1 MCAHLAERIFQ
12 TCSGE
17 GGRNVKSVS
26 IYALTR
32 SQTGDQLQKMEHQ
45 LSRRDSFLKIRDWEI
60 GSMKALVGQLEAHME
75 EIPLLRFFY
84 SFQIPRLGKEF
95 DLLQIKDGQIVN
107 IELKSGAV
115 PDHAI
120 RRQLLQNRYYLSVLG
135 RPIRSYTYISSTNR
149 LVRLNSHDHI
159 VEAEWGTLCQD
170 LMQESADYEGE
181 IEKLFQAELYLI
193 SPWSQ
198 PERFLKKEYF
208 LTCQQRDIER
218 QILKKIRAEKA
229 GIFSFSGLPGTGK
242 TLLLYDLAMKL
253 SNRQPVC
260 IIHCKEEG
268 EKWSILQ
275 KRLQRITFLSADE
288 IETKLSCTS
297 FHAVLVDEA
306 HLLSEEKGKRLLGLC
321 QNCPVI
327 FCGDRED
334 LIAPEELPPNAMTF
348 LENLPEIKRF
358 RLTNRIRINAEL
370 SSFLCDMMHLPERK
384 TQKTY
389 PHIAVVYANTDTEA
403 EKLLYAYEKQ
413 GYQRANAGEETE
425 RLVAL
430 LEDFWYYEKTGYLRS
445 GKAETSVRR
454 LFHQLSTAKEELALI
469 VQQNAPLYDTLLDLL
484 G

>member
-1 MCAHLAERIFQ
+1 M
-12 TCSGE
+12 
-17 GGRNVKSVS
+17 KSVS

-32 SQTGDQLQKMEHQ
+32 NQNGDQLQKMEHH
-45 LSRRDSFLKIRDWEI
+45 LSGRDSFLKIRDWEI
-60 GSMKALVGQLEAHME
+60 GSMRALVNQLEAHME
-75 EIPLLRFFY
+75 EVPLLRFFY

-95 DLLQIKDGQIVN
+95 DLLQIKDGQILN

-135 RPIRSYTYISSTNR
+135 RPIRSYTYISSANR

-159 VEAEWGTLCQD
+159 VEADWELLCRD
-170 LMQESADYEGE
+170 LMQESADYEDE
-181 IEKLFQAELYLI
+181 IEKLFRAELYLI
-193 SPWSQ
+193 SPWTQ

-218 QILKKIRAEKA
+218 QILKKIRAEKT

-268 EKWSILQ
+268 KKWNILQ
-275 KRLQRITFLSADE
+275 KRLQRVTFLSANE
-288 IETKLSCTS
+288 IETQLARGS
-297 FHAVLVDEA
+297 FHTVLVDEA
-306 HLLSEEKGKRLLGLC
+306 HLLSEEKGRALLGFC
-321 QNCPVI
+321 QNRPLI
-327 FCGDRED
+327 FDGDRED
-334 LIAPEELPPNAMTF
+334 MIAPEELPPNTMTL
-348 LENLPEIKRF
+348 LETLPKIQSF
-358 RLTNRIRINAEL
+358 RLTNRIRTNAEL
-370 SSFLCDMMHLPERK
+370 SSFICDMMHLPRQK
-384 TQKTY
+384 TQKSY

-413 GYQRANAGEETE
+413 GYQRTNTGEETD
-425 RLVAL
+425 RLVVL

-445 GKAETSVRR
+445 GSEEVGVRR

-469 VQQNAPLYDTLLDLL
+469 VQQNEPLYDTLLNLL
-484 G
+484 K

>member
-1 MCAHLAERIFQ
+1 M
-12 TCSGE
+12 
-17 GGRNVKSVS
+17 KSVS

-32 SQTGDQLQKMEHQ
+32 NQTGDQLQKMEHQ
-45 LSRRDSFLKIRDWEI
+45 LSGRDSFLKIRDWEI
-60 GSMKALVGQLEAHME
+60 GSMRALVNQLEAHME
-75 EIPLLRFFY
+75 EVPLLRFFY

-95 DLLQIKDGQIVN
+95 DLLQIKDGQILN

-135 RPIRSYTYISSTNR
+135 RPIRSYTYISSANR

-159 VEAEWGTLCQD
+159 VEADWELLCRD
-170 LMQESADYEGE
+170 LMQESADYEDE
-181 IEKLFQAELYLI
+181 IERLFRAELYLI
-193 SPWSQ
+193 SPWTQ

-253 SNRQPVC
+253 SNRQSVC

-268 EKWSILQ
+268 KKWNILQ
-275 KRLQRITFLSADE
+275 KRLQRVTFLSANE
-288 IETKLSCTS
+288 IETQLAHGS

-306 HLLSEEKGKRLLGLC
+306 HLLSEEKGRALLGFC
-321 QNCPVI
+321 QNRPLI
-327 FCGDRED
+327 FDGDRED
-334 LIAPEELPPNAMTF
+334 VIAPEELPPNTMTL
-348 LENLPEIKRF
+348 LETLPKIQSF
-358 RLTNRIRINAEL
+358 RLTNRIRTNAEL
-370 SSFLCDMMHLPERK
+370 SSFICDMMHLPRQK
-384 TQKTY
+384 TQKFY

-413 GYQRANAGEETE
+413 GYQRTNTGEETD
-425 RLVAL
+425 RLVVL

-445 GKAETSVRR
+445 GSEEVGVRR

-469 VQQNAPLYDTLLDLL
+469 VQQNEPLYDTLLNLL
-484 G
+484 K

>member
-1 MCAHLAERIFQ
+1 
-12 TCSGE
+12 
-17 GGRNVKSVS
+17 
-26 IYALTR
+26 
-32 SQTGDQLQKMEHQ
+32 MEHQ
-45 LSRRDSFLKIRDWEI
+45 LSGRDSFLKIRDWEI
-60 GSMKALVGQLEAHME
+60 GSMKALVDELEELTE
-75 EIPLLRFFY
+75 EVPLLRFFY

-95 DLLQIKDGQIVN
+95 DLLQIKEGQIVN

-120 RRQLLQNRYYLSVLG
+120 RRQLLQNRYYLSVLE

-159 VEAEWGTLCQD
+159 VEGDWETLCRD
-170 LMQESADYEGE
+170 LMQESADYEDE
-181 IEKLFQAELYLI
+181 IEKLFRAELYLI
-193 SPWSQ
+193 SPWAQ

-218 QILKKIRAEKA
+218 QILKKIRAERE
-229 GIFSFSGLPGTGK
+229 GIFSFSGVPGTGK

-268 EKWSILQ
+268 KKWSILQ
-275 KRLQRITFLSADE
+275 KRLQRVTFLSADE
-288 IETKLSCTS
+288 IETQLPCGS

-306 HLLSEEKGKRLLGLC
+306 HLLSEEKGKVLLGFC
-321 QNCPVI
+321 QNRPLI
-327 FCGDRED
+327 FAGNRED
-334 LIAPEELPPNAMTF
+334 MIAPEELPPNTMTF
-348 LENLPEIKRF
+348 LERRPEIQRF
-358 RLTNRIRINAEL
+358 RLTNRIRTNAEL
-370 SSFLCDMMHLPERK
+370 SSFICDMMHFPKGK
-384 TQKTY
+384 TQKSY

-403 EKLLYAYEKQ
+403 KKLLDAYEKQ
-413 GYQRANAGEETE
+413 GYQKAGAGEETD

-445 GKAETSVRR
+445 GKTETSVRR
-454 LFHQLSTAKEELALI
+454 LFHQLSGAKEELALI
-469 VQQNAPLYDTLLDLL
+469 VQRNASLYDTLLDLL

>member
-1 MCAHLAERIFQ
+1 M
-12 TCSGE
+12 
-17 GGRNVKSVS
+17 KSVS

-32 SQTGDQLQKMEHQ
+32 NQTGDQLQKMEHQ
-45 LSRRDSFLKIRDWEI
+45 LSGRDSFLKIRDWEI
-60 GSMKALVGQLEAHME
+60 GSMRALVNQLEAHME
-75 EIPLLRFFY
+75 EVPLLRFFY

-95 DLLQIKDGQIVN
+95 DLLQIKDGQILN

-135 RPIRSYTYISSTNR
+135 RPIRSYTYISSVNR

-159 VEAEWGTLCQD
+159 VEADWELLCRD
-170 LMQESADYEGE
+170 LMQESADYEDE
-181 IEKLFQAELYLI
+181 IEKLFRAELYLI
-193 SPWSQ
+193 SPWTQ

-268 EKWSILQ
+268 KKWNILQ
-275 KRLQRITFLSADE
+275 KRLQRVTFLSANE
-288 IETKLSCTS
+288 IETQLAHGS

-306 HLLSEEKGKRLLGLC
+306 HLLSEKKGRALLGFC
-321 QNCPVI
+321 QNRPLI
-327 FCGDRED
+327 FDGDRED
-334 LIAPEELPPNAMTF
+334 MIAPEELPPNTMTL
-348 LENLPEIKRF
+348 LETLPKIQSF
-358 RLTNRIRINAEL
+358 RLTNRIRTNAEL
-370 SSFLCDMMHLPERK
+370 SSFICDMMHLPRQK
-384 TQKTY
+384 TQKSY

-413 GYQRANAGEETE
+413 GYQRTNTGEETD
-425 RLVAL
+425 RLVVL

-445 GKAETSVRR
+445 GSEEVGVRR

-469 VQQNAPLYDTLLDLL
+469 VQQNEPLYDTLLNLL
-484 G
+484 K

>member
-1 MCAHLAERIFQ
+1 M
-12 TCSGE
+12 
-17 GGRNVKSVS
+17 KSVS

-32 SQTGDQLQKMEHQ
+32 NQTGDQLQKMEHQ
-45 LSRRDSFLKIRDWEI
+45 LSGRDSFLKIRDWEI
-60 GSMKALVGQLEAHME
+60 GSMRALANQLEAHME
-75 EIPLLRFFY
+75 EVPLLRFFY

-95 DLLQIKDGQIVN
+95 DLLQIKDGQILN

-135 RPIRSYTYISSTNR
+135 RPIRSYTYISSANR

-159 VEAEWGTLCQD
+159 VETDWELLCRD
-170 LMQESADYEGE
+170 LMQESADYEDE
-181 IEKLFQAELYLI
+181 IEKLFRAELYLI
-193 SPWSQ
+193 SPWTQ

-268 EKWSILQ
+268 KKWNILQ
-275 KRLQRITFLSADE
+275 KRLQRVTFLSVNE
-288 IETKLSCTS
+288 IETQLAHGS

-306 HLLSEEKGKRLLGLC
+306 HLLSEEKGRALLGFC
-321 QNCPVI
+321 QNRPLI
-327 FCGDRED
+327 FDGDRED
-334 LIAPEELPPNAMTF
+334 MIAPEELPPNTMTL
-348 LENLPEIKRF
+348 LETLPKIQSF
-358 RLTNRIRINAEL
+358 RLTNRIRTNAEL
-370 SSFLCDMMHLPERK
+370 SSFICDMMHLPRQK
-384 TQKTY
+384 TQKSY

-413 GYQRANAGEETE
+413 GYQRTNTGEETD
-425 RLVAL
+425 RLVVL

-445 GKAETSVRR
+445 GSEEAGVRR

-469 VQQNAPLYDTLLDLL
+469 VQQNEPLYDTLLNLL
-484 G
+484 K

>member
-1 MCAHLAERIFQ
+1 M
-12 TCSGE
+12 
-17 GGRNVKSVS
+17 KSVS

-32 SQTGDQLQKMEHQ
+32 NQTGDQLQKMEHQ
-45 LSRRDSFLKIRDWEI
+45 LSGRDSFLKIRDWEI
-60 GSMKALVGQLEAHME
+60 GSMRALVNQLKAHME
-75 EIPLLRFFY
+75 EVPLLRFFY

-95 DLLQIKDGQIVN
+95 DLLQIKDGQILN

-135 RPIRSYTYISSTNR
+135 RPIRSYTYISSANR

-159 VEAEWGTLCQD
+159 VEADWELLCRD
-170 LMQESADYEGE
+170 LMQESADYEDE
-181 IEKLFQAELYLI
+181 IEKLFRAELYLI
-193 SPWSQ
+193 SPWTQ

-268 EKWSILQ
+268 KKWNILQ
-275 KRLQRITFLSADE
+275 KRLQRVTFLSANE
-288 IETKLSCTS
+288 IETQLPRGS

-306 HLLSEEKGKRLLGLC
+306 HLLSEEKGRALLGFC
-321 QNCPVI
+321 QNRPLI
-327 FCGDRED
+327 FDGDRED
-334 LIAPEELPPNAMTF
+334 MIAPEELPPNTMTL
-348 LENLPEIKRF
+348 LETLPKIQSF
-358 RLTNRIRINAEL
+358 RLTNRIRTNAEL
-370 SSFLCDMMHLPERK
+370 SSFICDMMHLPRQK
-384 TQKTY
+384 TQKSY

-413 GYQRANAGEETE
+413 GYQRTNTGEETD
-425 RLVAL
+425 RLVVL

-445 GKAETSVRR
+445 GSEEVGVRR

-469 VQQNAPLYDTLLDLL
+469 VQQNEPLYDTLLNLL
-484 G
+484 K

>member
-1 MCAHLAERIFQ
+1 M
-12 TCSGE
+12 
-17 GGRNVKSVS
+17 KSVS

-32 SQTGDQLQKMEHQ
+32 NQTGDQLQKMEHQ
-45 LSRRDSFLKIRDWEI
+45 LSGRDSFLKIRDWEI
-60 GSMKALVGQLEAHME
+60 GSMRALVNQLEAHME
-75 EIPLLRFFY
+75 EVPLLRFFY

-95 DLLQIKDGQIVN
+95 DLLQIKDGQILN

-135 RPIRSYTYISSTNR
+135 RPIRSYTYISSANR

-159 VEAEWGTLCQD
+159 VEADWELLCRD
-170 LMQESADYEGE
+170 LMQESADYEDE
-181 IEKLFQAELYLI
+181 IERLFRAELYLI
-193 SPWSQ
+193 SPWTQ

-268 EKWSILQ
+268 KKWNILQ
-275 KRLQRITFLSADE
+275 KRLQRVTFLSANE
-288 IETKLSCTS
+288 IETQLPRGS

-306 HLLSEEKGKRLLGLC
+306 HLLSEEKGRALLGFC
-321 QNCPVI
+321 QNRPLI
-327 FCGDRED
+327 FDGDRED
-334 LIAPEELPPNAMTF
+334 MIAPEELPPNTMTL
-348 LENLPEIKRF
+348 LETLPKIQSF
-358 RLTNRIRINAEL
+358 RLTNRIRTNAEL
-370 SSFLCDMMHLPERK
+370 SSFICDMMHLPRQK
-384 TQKTY
+384 TQKFY

-413 GYQRANAGEETE
+413 GYQRTNTGEETD
-425 RLVAL
+425 RLVVL

-445 GKAETSVRR
+445 GSEEVGVRR

-469 VQQNAPLYDTLLDLL
+469 VQQNEPLYDTLLNLL
-484 G
+484 K

>member
-1 MCAHLAERIFQ
+1 M
-12 TCSGE
+12 
-17 GGRNVKSVS
+17 KSVS

-32 SQTGDQLQKMEHQ
+32 NQTGDQLQKMEHQ
-45 LSRRDSFLKIRDWEI
+45 LSGRDSFLKIRDWEI
-60 GSMKALVGQLEAHME
+60 GSMRALVNQLEAHME
-75 EIPLLRFFY
+75 EVPLLRFFY

-95 DLLQIKDGQIVN
+95 DLLQIKDGQILN

-135 RPIRSYTYISSTNR
+135 RPIRSYTYISSANR

-159 VEAEWGTLCQD
+159 VEADWELLCRD
-170 LMQESADYEGE
+170 LMQESADYEDE
-181 IEKLFQAELYLI
+181 IERLFRAELYLI
-193 SPWSQ
+193 SPWTQ

-268 EKWSILQ
+268 KKWNILQ
-275 KRLQRITFLSADE
+275 KRLQRVTFLSANE
-288 IETKLSCTS
+288 IETQLAHGS

-306 HLLSEEKGKRLLGLC
+306 HLLSEEKGRALLGFC
-321 QNCPVI
+321 QNRPLI
-327 FCGDRED
+327 FDGDRED
-334 LIAPEELPPNAMTF
+334 MIAPEELPPNTMTL
-348 LENLPEIKRF
+348 LETLPKIQSF
-358 RLTNRIRINAEL
+358 RLTNRIRTNAEL
-370 SSFLCDMMHLPERK
+370 SSFICDMMHLPRQK
-384 TQKTY
+384 TQKSY

-413 GYQRANAGEETE
+413 GYQRTNTGEETD
-425 RLVAL
+425 RLVVL

-445 GKAETSVRR
+445 GSEEAGVRR

-469 VQQNAPLYDTLLDLL
+469 VQQNEPLYDTLLNLL
-484 G
+484 K

>member
-1 MCAHLAERIFQ
+1 M
-12 TCSGE
+12 
-17 GGRNVKSVS
+17 KSVS

-32 SQTGDQLQKMEHQ
+32 NQTGDQLQKMEHQ
-45 LSRRDSFLKIRDWEI
+45 LSGRDSFLKIRDWEI
-60 GSMKALVGQLEAHME
+60 GSMRALVNQLEAHME
-75 EIPLLRFFY
+75 EVPLLRFFY

-95 DLLQIKDGQIVN
+95 DLLQIKDGQILN

-135 RPIRSYTYISSTNR
+135 RPIRSYTYISSVNR

-159 VEAEWGTLCQD
+159 VEADWELLCRD
-170 LMQESADYEGE
+170 LMQESADYEDE
-181 IEKLFQAELYLI
+181 IERLFRAELYLI
-193 SPWSQ
+193 SPWTQ

-268 EKWSILQ
+268 KKWNILQ
-275 KRLQRITFLSADE
+275 KRLQRVTFLSANE
-288 IETKLSCTS
+288 IETQLAHGS

-306 HLLSEEKGKRLLGLC
+306 HLLSEEKGRALLGFC
-321 QNCPVI
+321 QNRPLI
-327 FCGDRED
+327 FDGDRED
-334 LIAPEELPPNAMTF
+334 MIAPEELPPNTMTL
-348 LENLPEIKRF
+348 LETLPKIQSF
-358 RLTNRIRINAEL
+358 RLTNRIRTNAEL
-370 SSFLCDMMHLPERK
+370 SSFICDMMHLPRQK
-384 TQKTY
+384 TQKSY

-413 GYQRANAGEETE
+413 GYQRTNTGEETD
-425 RLVAL
+425 RLVVL

-445 GKAETSVRR
+445 GSEEVGVRR

-469 VQQNAPLYDTLLDLL
+469 VQQNEPLYDTLLNLL
-484 G
+484 K

>member
-1 MCAHLAERIFQ
+1 M
-12 TCSGE
+12 
-17 GGRNVKSVS
+17 KSVS

-32 SQTGDQLQKMEHQ
+32 NQNGDQLQKMEHH
-45 LSRRDSFLKIRDWEI
+45 LSGRDSFLKIRDWEI
-60 GSMKALVGQLEAHME
+60 GSMRALVNQLEAHME
-75 EIPLLRFFY
+75 EVPLLRFFY

-95 DLLQIKDGQIVN
+95 DLLQIKDGQILN

-135 RPIRSYTYISSTNR
+135 RPIRSYTYISSANR

-159 VEAEWGTLCQD
+159 VETDWELLCRD
-170 LMQESADYEGE
+170 LMQESADYEDE
-181 IEKLFQAELYLI
+181 IEKLFRAELYLI
-193 SPWSQ
+193 SPWTQ

-268 EKWSILQ
+268 KKWNILQ
-275 KRLQRITFLSADE
+275 KRLQRVTFLSANE
-288 IETKLSCTS
+288 IETQLAHGS

-306 HLLSEEKGKRLLGLC
+306 HLLSEEKGRALLGFC
-321 QNCPVI
+321 QNRPLI
-327 FCGDRED
+327 FDGDRED
-334 LIAPEELPPNAMTF
+334 MIAPEELPPNTMTL
-348 LENLPEIKRF
+348 LETLPKIQSF
-358 RLTNRIRINAEL
+358 RLTNRIRTNAEL
-370 SSFLCDMMHLPERK
+370 SSFICDMMHLPRQK
-384 TQKTY
+384 TQKSY

-413 GYQRANAGEETE
+413 GYQRTNTGEETD
-425 RLVAL
+425 RLVVL

-445 GKAETSVRR
+445 GSEEVGVRR

-469 VQQNAPLYDTLLDLL
+469 VQQNEPLYDTLLNLL
-484 G
+484 K

>member
-1 MCAHLAERIFQ
+1 M
-12 TCSGE
+12 
-17 GGRNVKSVS
+17 KSVS

-32 SQTGDQLQKMEHQ
+32 NQNGDQLQKMEHH
-45 LSRRDSFLKIRDWEI
+45 LSGRDSFLKIRDWEI
-60 GSMKALVGQLEAHME
+60 GSMRALVNQLEAHME
-75 EIPLLRFFY
+75 EVPLLRFFY

-95 DLLQIKDGQIVN
+95 DLLQIKDGQILN

-135 RPIRSYTYISSTNR
+135 RPIRSYTYISSANR

-159 VEAEWGTLCQD
+159 VEVDWELLCRD
-170 LMQESADYEGE
+170 LMQESADYEDE
-181 IEKLFQAELYLI
+181 IERLFRAELYLI
-193 SPWSQ
+193 SPWTQ

-268 EKWSILQ
+268 KKWNILQ
-275 KRLQRITFLSADE
+275 KRLQRVTFLSANE
-288 IETKLSCTS
+288 IETQLAHGS

-306 HLLSEEKGKRLLGLC
+306 HLLSEEKGRALLGFC
-321 QNCPVI
+321 QNRPLI
-327 FCGDRED
+327 FDGDRED
-334 LIAPEELPPNAMTF
+334 VIAPEELPPNTMTL
-348 LENLPEIKRF
+348 LETLPEIQSF
-358 RLTNRIRINAEL
+358 RLTNRIRTNAEL
-370 SSFLCDMMHLPERK
+370 SSFICDMMHLPRQK
-384 TQKTY
+384 TQKSY

-413 GYQRANAGEETE
+413 GYQRTNTGEETD
-425 RLVAL
+425 RLVVL

-445 GKAETSVRR
+445 GSEEVGVRR

-469 VQQNAPLYDTLLDLL
+469 VQQNEPLYDTLLNLL
-484 G
+484 K

>member
-1 MCAHLAERIFQ
+1 M
-12 TCSGE
+12 
-17 GGRNVKSVS
+17 KSVL

-32 SQTGDQLQKMEHQ
+32 NQTGDQLQKMEHQ
-45 LSRRDSFLKIRDWEI
+45 LSGRDSFLKIRDWEI
-60 GSMKALVGQLEAHME
+60 GSMRALVNQLEAHMKE
-75 EIPLLRFFY
+75 VPLLRFFY

-95 DLLQIKDGQIVN
+95 DLLQIKDGQILN

-135 RPIRSYTYISSTNR
+135 RPIRSYTYISSANR

-159 VEAEWGTLCQD
+159 VEADWELLCRD
-170 LMQESADYEGE
+170 LMQESADYEDE
-181 IEKLFQAELYLI
+181 IEKLFRAELYLI
-193 SPWSQ
+193 SPWTQ

-268 EKWSILQ
+268 KKWNILQ
-275 KRLQRITFLSADE
+275 KRLQRVTFLSANE
-288 IETKLSCTS
+288 IETQLPRGL

-306 HLLSEEKGKRLLGLC
+306 HLLSEEKGRALPGFC
-321 QNCPVI
+321 QNRPLI
-327 FCGDRED
+327 FGGDRED
-334 LIAPEELPPNAMTF
+334 MIAPEELPPNTMTL
-348 LENLPEIKRF
+348 LETMPGIQSF
-358 RLTNRIRINAEL
+358 RLTNRIRTNAEL
-370 SSFLCDMMHLPERK
+370 SSFIRDMMRLPRQK
-384 TQKTY
+384 TQKSY
-389 PHIAVVYANTDTEA
+389 PHIAVVYANTDIEA
-403 EKLLYAYEKQ
+403 KKLLYAYEKQ
-413 GYQRANAGEETE
+413 GYQRATTGEETD
-425 RLVAL
+425 RLVVL

-445 GKAETSVRR
+445 GSEEASVRR

-469 VQQNAPLYDTLLDLL
+469 VQQNELLYDTLLNLL
-484 G
+484 K

>member
-1 MCAHLAERIFQ
+1 M
-12 TCSGE
+12 
-17 GGRNVKSVS
+17 KSVS

-32 SQTGDQLQKMEHQ
+32 NQTGDQLQKMEHQ
-45 LSRRDSFLKIRDWEI
+45 LSGRDSFLKIRDWEI
-60 GSMKALVGQLEAHME
+60 GSMRALVNQLEAHME
-75 EIPLLRFFY
+75 EVPLLRFFY

-95 DLLQIKDGQIVN
+95 DLLQIKDGQILN

-135 RPIRSYTYISSTNR
+135 RPIRSYTYISSANR

-159 VEAEWGTLCQD
+159 VEADWELLCRD
-170 LMQESADYEGE
+170 LMQESADYEDE
-181 IEKLFQAELYLI
+181 IERLFRAELYLI
-193 SPWSQ
+193 SPWTQ

-268 EKWSILQ
+268 KKWNILQ
-275 KRLQRITFLSADE
+275 KRLQRVTFLSANE
-288 IETKLSCTS
+288 IETQLAHGS

-306 HLLSEEKGKRLLGLC
+306 HLLSEEKGRALLGFC
-321 QNCPVI
+321 QNRPLI
-327 FCGDRED
+327 FDGDRED
-334 LIAPEELPPNAMTF
+334 MIAPEELPPNTMTL
-348 LENLPEIKRF
+348 LETLPKIQSF
-358 RLTNRIRINAEL
+358 RLTNRIRTNAEL
-370 SSFLCDMMHLPERK
+370 SSFICDMMHLPRQK
-384 TQKTY
+384 TQKSY

-413 GYQRANAGEETE
+413 GYQRTNTGEETD
-425 RLVAL
+425 RLVVL

-445 GKAETSVRR
+445 GSEEVGVRR

-469 VQQNAPLYDTLLDLL
+469 VQQNEPLYDTLLNLL
-484 G
+484 K

>member
-1 MCAHLAERIFQ
+1 M
-12 TCSGE
+12 
-17 GGRNVKSVS
+17 KSVL

-32 SQTGDQLQKMEHQ
+32 NQTGDQLQKMEHQ
-45 LSRRDSFLKIRDWEI
+45 LSGRDSLLKIRDWEI
-60 GSMKALVGQLEAHME
+60 GSMRVLVNQLEAHME
-75 EIPLLRFFY
+75 EVPLLRFFY

-95 DLLQIKDGQIVN
+95 DLLQIKDGQILN

-135 RPIRSYTYISSTNR
+135 RPIRSYTYISSANR

-159 VEAEWGTLCQD
+159 VEADWELLCRD
-170 LMQESADYEGE
+170 LMQESADYEDE
-181 IEKLFQAELYLI
+181 IEKLFRAELYLI
-193 SPWSQ
+193 SPWTQ

-268 EKWSILQ
+268 KKWNILQ
-275 KRLQRITFLSADE
+275 KRLQRVTFLSANE
-288 IETKLSCTS
+288 IETQLPRGL

-306 HLLSEEKGKRLLGLC
+306 HLLSEEKGRALPGFC
-321 QNCPVI
+321 QNRPLI
-327 FCGDRED
+327 FGGDRED
-334 LIAPEELPPNAMTF
+334 MIAPEELPPNTMTL
-348 LENLPEIKRF
+348 LETMPGIQSF
-358 RLTNRIRINAEL
+358 RLTNRIRTNAEL
-370 SSFLCDMMHLPERK
+370 SSFIRDMMRLPRQK
-384 TQKTY
+384 TQKSY
-389 PHIAVVYANTDTEA
+389 PHIAVIYANTDIEA
-403 EKLLYAYEKQ
+403 KKLLYAYEKQ
-413 GYQRANAGEETE
+413 GYQRATTGEETD
-425 RLVAL
+425 RLVVL

-445 GKAETSVRR
+445 GSEEASVRR
-454 LFHQLSTAKEELALI
+454 LFHQLSTAKEELAII
-469 VQQNAPLYDTLLDLL
+469 VQQNEPLYDTLLNLL
-484 G
+484 K

>member
-1 MCAHLAERIFQ
+1 M
-12 TCSGE
+12 
-17 GGRNVKSVS
+17 KSVS

-32 SQTGDQLQKMEHQ
+32 NQTGDQLQKMEHH
-45 LSRRDSFLKIRDWEI
+45 LSGRDSFLKIRDWEI
-60 GSMKALVGQLEAHME
+60 GSMRALVNQLEAHME
-75 EIPLLRFFY
+75 EVPLLRFFY

-95 DLLQIKDGQIVN
+95 DLLQIKDGQILN

-135 RPIRSYTYISSTNR
+135 RPIRSYTYISSANR

-159 VEAEWGTLCQD
+159 VEADWELLCRD
-170 LMQESADYEGE
+170 LMQESADYEDE
-181 IEKLFQAELYLI
+181 IERLFRAELYLI
-193 SPWSQ
+193 SPWTQ

-268 EKWSILQ
+268 KKWNILQ
-275 KRLQRITFLSADE
+275 KRLQRVTFLSANE
-288 IETKLSCTS
+288 IETQLAHGS

-306 HLLSEEKGKRLLGLC
+306 HLLSEEKGRALLGFC
-321 QNCPVI
+321 QNRPLI
-327 FCGDRED
+327 FDGDRED
-334 LIAPEELPPNAMTF
+334 VIAPEELPPNTMTL
-348 LENLPEIKRF
+348 LETLPKIQSF
-358 RLTNRIRINAEL
+358 RLTNRIRTNAEL
-370 SSFLCDMMHLPERK
+370 SSFICDMMHLPRQK
-384 TQKTY
+384 TQKSY
-389 PHIAVVYANTDTEA
+389 PHIAVVYANTGTEA

-413 GYQRANAGEETE
+413 GYQRTNTGEETD
-425 RLVAL
+425 RLVVL

-445 GKAETSVRR
+445 GSEEVGVRR

-469 VQQNAPLYDTLLDLL
+469 VQQNEPLYDTLLNLL
-484 G
+484 K

>member
-1 MCAHLAERIFQ
+1 M
-12 TCSGE
+12 
-17 GGRNVKSVS
+17 KSVS

-32 SQTGDQLQKMEHQ
+32 NQTGDQLQKMEHQ
-45 LSRRDSFLKIRDWEI
+45 LSGRDSFLKIRDWEI
-60 GSMKALVGQLEAHME
+60 GSMRALVNQLEAHME
-75 EIPLLRFFY
+75 EVPLLRFFY

-95 DLLQIKDGQIVN
+95 DLLQIKDGQILN

-135 RPIRSYTYISSTNR
+135 GPIRSYTYISSANR
-149 LVRLNSHDHI
+149 LVRPNSHDHI
-159 VEAEWGTLCQD
+159 VEADWELLCRD
-170 LMQESADYEGE
+170 LMQESADYEDE
-181 IEKLFQAELYLI
+181 IERLFRAELYLI
-193 SPWSQ
+193 SPWTQ

-218 QILKKIRAEKA
+218 QILKKIRAEKT

-268 EKWSILQ
+268 KKWNILQ
-275 KRLQRITFLSADE
+275 KRLQRVTFLSANE
-288 IETKLSCTS
+288 IETQLAHGS

-306 HLLSEEKGKRLLGLC
+306 HLLSEEKGRALLGFC
-321 QNCPVI
+321 QNRPLI
-327 FCGDRED
+327 FDGDRED
-334 LIAPEELPPNAMTF
+334 MIAPEELPPNTMTL
-348 LENLPEIKRF
+348 LETLPKIQSF
-358 RLTNRIRINAEL
+358 RLTNRIRTNAEL
-370 SSFLCDMMHLPERK
+370 SSFICDMMHLPRQK
-384 TQKTY
+384 TQKSY

-413 GYQRANAGEETE
+413 GYQRTNTGEETD
-425 RLVAL
+425 RLVVL

-445 GKAETSVRR
+445 GSEEVGVRR

-469 VQQNAPLYDTLLDLL
+469 VQQNEPLYDTLLNLL
-484 G
+484 K

>member
-1 MCAHLAERIFQ
+1 M
-12 TCSGE
+12 
-17 GGRNVKSVS
+17 KSVS

-32 SQTGDQLQKMEHQ
+32 NQTGDQLQKMEHQ
-45 LSRRDSFLKIRDWEI
+45 LSGRDSFLKIRDWEI
-60 GSMKALVGQLEAHME
+60 GSMRALVNQLEAHME
-75 EIPLLRFFY
+75 EVPLLRFFY

-95 DLLQIKDGQIVN
+95 DLLQIKDGQILN

-135 RPIRSYTYISSTNR
+135 RPIRSYTYISSVNR

-159 VEAEWGTLCQD
+159 VEADWELLCRD
-170 LMQESADYEGE
+170 LMQESADYEDE
-181 IEKLFQAELYLI
+181 IEKLFRAELYLI
-193 SPWSQ
+193 SPWTQ

-268 EKWSILQ
+268 KKWNILQ
-275 KRLQRITFLSADE
+275 KRLQRVTFLSANE
-288 IETKLSCTS
+288 IETQLAHGS

-306 HLLSEEKGKRLLGLC
+306 HLLSEEKGRALLGFC
-321 QNCPVI
+321 QNRPLI
-327 FCGDRED
+327 FDGDRED
-334 LIAPEELPPNAMTF
+334 VIAPEELPPNTMTL
-348 LENLPEIKRF
+348 LETLPEIQSF
-358 RLTNRIRINAEL
+358 RLTNRIRTNAEL
-370 SSFLCDMMHLPERK
+370 SSFICDMMHLPRQK
-384 TQKTY
+384 TQKSY

-413 GYQRANAGEETE
+413 GYQRTNTGEETD
-425 RLVAL
+425 RLVVL

-445 GKAETSVRR
+445 GSEEVGVRR

-469 VQQNAPLYDTLLDLL
+469 VQQNEPLYDTLLNLL
-484 G
+484 K